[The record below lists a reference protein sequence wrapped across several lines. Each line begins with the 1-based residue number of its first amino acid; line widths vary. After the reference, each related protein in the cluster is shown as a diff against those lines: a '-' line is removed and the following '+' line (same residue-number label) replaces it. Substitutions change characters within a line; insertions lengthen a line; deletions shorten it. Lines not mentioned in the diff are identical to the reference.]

1 MISYRT
7 IFDIS
12 LAEGGD
18 RSSIV
23 PFVLSHDAD
32 HDRLMQVARPS
43 RPNRNQGV
51 LTLPHQILVD
61 TRHINPISIMEGEH
75 TMPTKSMLNSRFQI
89 CRYSYGLG
97 QHPKTFELQT
107 RNESR
112 KNDGDRCIFL
122 DIFTVSID
130 RRIRVHTLFCQN
142 SYGSSNQGD
151 SASALRTSIVLF

>member
-43 RPNRNQGV
+43 RPDGRQGGARS
-51 LTLPHQILVD
+51 PHLILVV
-61 TRHINPISIMEGEH
+61 I
-75 TMPTKSMLNSRFQI
+75 
-89 CRYSYGLG
+89 
-97 QHPKTFELQT
+97 
-107 RNESR
+107 
-112 KNDGDRCIFL
+112 
-122 DIFTVSID
+122 
-130 RRIRVHTLFCQN
+130 TL
-142 SYGSSNQGD
+142 
-151 SASALRTSIVLF
+151 LF